1 MENIP
6 SIDSFFDLEAAIRAY
21 GFEIDEKDMGVCIAH
36 GYWYGNDEI
45 WIEFNQAF
53 ITNFQTDMR
62 VSRHFTEKYIP
73 QQETVFLGVAPTN
86 QHDFDMLMQLLFPS
100 ETLVGRIE
108 RNMMDQEMLASLG

>member
-1 MENIP
+1 MEAIP
-6 SIDSFFDLEAAIRAY
+6 AIDNFFNLEEALKNY
-21 GFEIDEKDMGVCIAH
+21 GFKIDEKDDGVCIAYD
-36 GYWYGNDEI
+36 YWYGDYGEV

-53 ITNFQTDMR
+53 INNYQTDMR

-100 ETLVGRIE
+100 DAFKDRLETNIL
-108 RNMMDQEMLASLG
+108 NL